1 MANTTNYNWET
12 PDDTDLVKDGA
23 AAIRTLGNS
32 VDTTTK
38 ALNPET
44 TLGDIAYRSAT
55 SNTNTRLPIG
65 TSGQILAVSAGVPAW
80 INNDQGDITEVA
92 AGTGISV
99 ASGTGPVPT
108 VSINTAVTADL
119 TTAQTLTNKTLTSPV
134 LTTPTIS
141 TIDAKGDLLVGTAD
155 NTIGRLAVGTN
166 TYILTADSAETTG
179 LKWAAPAGGGFTFA
193 AYTPTYTNF
202 TLGNGTV
209 IARYAESGKLVF
221 FQVQI
226 TFGSTT
232 SVSGL
237 IKISLP
243 VTAKN
248 NGNAVTIPALF
259 TDAGLNEYIGFGA
272 INQTDNVVSLFADDA
287 SATYLKYA
295 LTSSTVP
302 FTWGTADVINVS
314 GSYEAN

>member
-1 MANTTNYNWET
+1 M
-12 PDDTDLVKDGA
+12 V
-23 AAIRTLGNS
+23 
-32 VDTTTK
+32 
-38 ALNPET
+38 
-44 TLGDIAYRSAT
+44 
-55 SNTNTRLPIG
+55 
-65 TSGQILAVSAGVPAW
+65 
-80 INNDQGDITEVA
+80 
-92 AGTGISV
+92 
-99 ASGTGPVPT
+99 
-108 VSINTAVTADL
+108 
-119 TTAQTLTNKTLTSPV
+119 TTA
-134 LTTPTIS
+134 
-141 TIDAKGDLLVGTAD
+141 GDLLYATAADTVTRLGIGTAGQVLKV
-155 NTIGRLAVGTN
+155 NSGA
-166 TYILTADSAETTG
+166 TAPEWGA
-179 LKWAAPAGGGFTFA
+179 AGGGFTFT

-202 TLGNGTV
+202 TVGNGTV
-209 IARYAESGKLVF
+209 IARYAESGKLVY

-272 INQTDNVVSLFADDA
+272 IDQTNSVVSLFADDA

-295 LTSSTVP
+295 LTSSSVP

>member
-1 MANTTNYNWET
+1 MANTTNFNWET

-23 AAIRTLGNS
+23 AAIRTLGS
-32 VDTTTK
+32 SIDTTTK
-38 ALNPET
+38 NLNPQT
-44 TLGDIAYRSAT
+44 TTGALAYRSAT
-55 SNTNTRLPIG
+55 AN
-65 TSGQILAVSAGVPAW
+65 V
-80 INNDQGDITEVA
+80 
-92 AGTGISV
+92 
-99 ASGTGPVPT
+99 
-108 VSINTAVTADL
+108 NTALPLGTAGQVL
-119 TTAQTLTNKTLTSPV
+119 QVNSGATAPEW
-134 LTTPTIS
+134 TTPAS
-141 TIDAKGDLLVGTAD
+141 
-155 NTIGRLAVGTN
+155 
-166 TYILTADSAETTG
+166 
-179 LKWAAPAGGGFTFA
+179 GGFTFA

-272 INQTDNVVSLFADDA
+272 INQTDNVVSLFAEDA